1 MEKLQNPR
9 MDFLQQSKQRHLL
22 SSPPSQVVSH
32 GSLKDLQQQGFLG
45 FHLSFQIFFYST
57 KQAKTSPLLTS
68 FSSGL
73 SRKLEGFATTR
84 IPRVSS
90 LLPNL
95 LLLELETT
103 SKRYHNSS
111 QNPLLCDHVII
122 CGDGNAKHGFMLSL
136 CRDC

>member
-1 MEKLQNPR
+1 MAKSFKTLEW
-9 MDFLQQSKQRHLL
+9 
-22 SSPPSQVVSH
+22 VS
-32 GSLKDLQQQGFLG
+32 FN
-45 FHLSFQIFFYST
+45 
-57 KQAKTSPLLTS
+57 QATKTSPFLTS

-73 SRKLEGFATTR
+73 SWKLEGFATTR

-111 QNPLLCDHVII
+111 QNPLLCDHVTI
-122 CGDGNAKHGFMLSL
+122 CGDGNAKHGFILPL